1 MPKKTPSSLR
11 RSVYPALPHPHSPF
25 IVKVLRHNPLV
36 FGLVNSRS
44 KRTWTEFTEHD
55 DTELLCSLMNNAYC
69 KGFDDATRGKKLR
82 W

>member
-1 MPKKTPSSLR
+1 
-11 RSVYPALPHPHSPF
+11 
-25 IVKVLRHNPLV
+25 VKVLRHNPLV

-44 KRTWTEFTEHD
+44 ETTWTEFAEHD
-55 DTELLCSLMNNAYC
+55 DAERLCSLMNNAYC